1 MSEIRSTILVVRQIS
16 VRIELRKQELQSNSF
31 PQSEIRVAKK
41 LSWLEPEVQ
50 FAKLS
55 EREANPRLFQKKK
68 FAKST

>member
-1 MSEIRSTILVVRQIS
+1 MANQKHCYKKKKFAKRICG
-16 VRIELRKQELQSNSF
+16 RIER
-31 PQSEIRVAKK
+31 SEIRVAKK

-68 FAKST
+68 FAKVN